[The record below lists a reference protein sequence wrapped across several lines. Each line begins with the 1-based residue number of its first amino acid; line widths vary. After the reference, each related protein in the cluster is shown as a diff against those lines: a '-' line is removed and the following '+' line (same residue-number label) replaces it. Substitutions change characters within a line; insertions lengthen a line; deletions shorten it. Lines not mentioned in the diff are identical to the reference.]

1 MLLHFLYIFWV
12 VIVPLCAILALI
24 LALFFVTNRIW
35 SSAAGGENQRASR
48 REEWRPVLDA
58 EVKRWSA
65 KTCEQLVAELADMQ
79 AYDVEFDSKQYQVEV
94 EIWKNT
100 AQYVNVIVSVDDGS
114 LPDSIAPLTDS
125 IICRKHPASGQSR
138 PEESP
143 RPT

>member
-1 MLLHFLYIFWV
+1 MPIHFFHFLV
-12 VIVPLCAILALI
+12 
-24 LALFFVTNRIW
+24 NRIW
-35 SSAAGGENQRASR
+35 PSAAGGGDRRASR
-48 REEWRPVLDA
+48 REEWQPVLDA

-65 KTCEQLVAELADMQ
+65 KTCEQLVSELAEMQ
-79 AYDVEFDSKQYQVEV
+79 AYEVEFGSKQYQVEV
-94 EIWKNT
+94 EILENT
-100 AQYVNVIVSVDDGS
+100 AQYVNVIISVDDGS